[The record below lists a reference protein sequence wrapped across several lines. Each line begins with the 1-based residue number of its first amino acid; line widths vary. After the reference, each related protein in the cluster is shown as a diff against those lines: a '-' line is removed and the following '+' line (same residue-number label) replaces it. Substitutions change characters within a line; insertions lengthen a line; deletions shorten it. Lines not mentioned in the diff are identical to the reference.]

1 MFPLVETIKI
11 LNGEI
16 CNLLYHQR
24 RLEYSFEVY
33 FKEKAFYLLQDVIT
47 IPKEF
52 SKGLVKL
59 RFLYAKKDYKL
70 EFFYYTPHKI
80 NILKVIENNKIDYLL
95 KFTDRSQINRLLKQ
109 KGDCDDILIV
119 KNGFITDTSIA
130 NIVFYNGNEWVTPA
144 TPLLKGTCR
153 DRLLKEG
160 KIKEEI
166 IKINDLHK
174 FKSFCLINAML
185 CGDLLPIPIKDI
197 VGHML

>member
-1 MFPLVETIKI
+1 MFPLVETIKV
-11 LNGEI
+11 LNGNI

-33 FKEKAFYLLQDVIT
+33 FKKKPFFLLQNVIT
-47 IPKEF
+47 IPEEF

-59 RFLYAKKDYKL
+59 RFLYTKDDYKH
-70 EFFYYTPHKI
+70 EFSYYKPRNI
-80 NILKVIENNKIDYLL
+80 NTLKVIENNNISYSF

-109 KGDCDDILIV
+109 KGNYDDILIV

-130 NIVFYNGNEWVTPA
+130 NIVFYNDNEWVTPA

-153 DRLLKEG
+153 DKLLKEG

-174 FKSFCLINAML
+174 FKSFCLINAMT
-185 CGDLLPIPIKDI
+185 CGVLLPIPIENILPK
-197 VGHML
+197 